1 MATRH
6 ADLMRLEA
14 RIGHLVL
21 NVTDV
26 QRSARFYCDV
36 LGMRKRRS
44 GVFNGDRMVF
54 LTFGEHDHDL
64 ALVELPQS
72 AHGVDPGAIGLGH
85 LAFRIGDQIGE
96 LRRFK
101 QHLDHLGLVPEQMVE
116 HLYARSIYFRDPD
129 GIALEVYVDSE
140 TNTPFVEAEMHV
152 DNPPLRLD

>member
-1 MATRH
+1 MSTQP
-6 ADLMRLEA
+6 ADRTLPKA
-14 RIGHLVL
+14 GIGHLVL
-21 NVTDV
+21 NVTSV

-44 GVFNGDRMVF
+44 GVFNGDRMAF

-72 AHGVDPGAIGLGH
+72 ARGVDPGAVGLGH
-85 LAFRIGDQIGE
+85 VAFRIGAEIGE

-101 QHLDHLGLVPEQMVE
+101 QHLDRLGIVPEQMVE

-140 TNTPFVEAEMHV
+140 TNTPFVDAEMRV
-152 DNPPLRLD
+152 DNPPLRLE